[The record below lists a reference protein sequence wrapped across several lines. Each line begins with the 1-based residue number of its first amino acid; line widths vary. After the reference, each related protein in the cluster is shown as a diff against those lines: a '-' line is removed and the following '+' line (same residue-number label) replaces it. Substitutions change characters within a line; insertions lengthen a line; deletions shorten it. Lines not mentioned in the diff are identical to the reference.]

1 MINQVSF
8 LSSAAPDLLSPRGER
23 ALRTRHGGLACYR
36 HVVARAAERN
46 ERWAEGTSAFG
57 MDSTMTNQ
65 PSFLSSAASNS
76 LSHRGEQAP
85 RARHDVLASERPR
98 GDARAQVP
106 SEENG
111 EGTSTSGGTA
121 P

>member
-1 MINQVSF
+1 MINQASF
-8 LSSAAPDLLSPRGER
+8 LYSAAPDLLSPRGER
-23 ALRTRHGGLACYR
+23 APRTRHGGLACYR

-76 LSHRGEQAP
+76 LSHQAP
-85 RARHDVLASERPR
+85 RARHDVLAWERPR
-98 GDARAQVP
+98 GHARAQVP

-111 EGTSTSGGTA
+111 ERTSTSGRTA

>member
-1 MINQVSF
+1 MINQASF
-8 LSSAAPDLLSPRGER
+8 LYSAAPDLLSPRGEQAAR
-23 ALRTRHGGLACYR
+23 KRHGGLACYR

-57 MDSTMTNQ
+57 MDSTMTDQ
-65 PSFLSSAASNS
+65 ASFLSRAAPDF
-76 LSHRGEQAP
+76 LFDRGEQAP
-85 RARHDVLASERPR
+85 RAPHDVLAWERLR
-98 GDARAQVP
+98 GHARAQVP

-111 EGTSTSGGTA
+111 ERTSTSGGTA